1 MLPGMTDHTM
11 YLPYEDAADLAGV
24 TTVTVGRW
32 VARGLLDAF
41 PDRLDGRR
49 RLVARN
55 QLEQLIAV
63 HAPAAAA

>member
-1 MLPGMTDHTM
+1 MTSDNT
-11 YLPYEDAADLAGV
+11 YLPYEDAATIAGV

-32 VARGLLDAF
+32 VARGLLTAY

-49 RLVARN
+49 RLVDRD

-63 HAPAAAA
+63 HAPAA

>member
-1 MLPGMTDHTM
+1 MTDHTM

>member
-1 MLPGMTDHTM
+1 MLPGMTDHTT

-24 TTVTVGRW
+24 TPVTIGRW

-49 RLVARN
+49 RLVARD

-63 HAPAAAA
+63 HAPAA